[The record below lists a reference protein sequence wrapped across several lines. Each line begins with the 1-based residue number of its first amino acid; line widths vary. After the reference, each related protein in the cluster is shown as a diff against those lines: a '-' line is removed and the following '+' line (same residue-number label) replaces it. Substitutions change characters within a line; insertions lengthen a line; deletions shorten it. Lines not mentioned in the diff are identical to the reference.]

1 MGERERESD
10 TAAGAEE
17 SEEEGRLE
25 GSPAGNTMKKQEV
38 AAPSAASSTATASS
52 TNTSQ
57 DHTPRESIYPMIS
70 VERALEIIFEECNA
84 ILKARR
90 NCGHASSAARDAV
103 EKAPGPD
110 EVVDP
115 GGRGADHGRSDALTE
130 YLDLCTSPISSL
142 LGRVL
147 SRSIKAPEALPQF
160 DASIM
165 DGYAVVADDISPGI
179 VRKVSGAVDA
189 GASEAVVSEAMVRP
203 GTVSYVA
210 TGAPMP
216 PGADA
221 VVPIENTE
229 VVEGGGGGG
238 EVIRITRGGVVP
250 GQWVRPA
257 GSDVTKGDVVLSAGT
272 VLGPSE
278 IG

>member
-1 MGERERESD
+1 MRRRR
-10 TAAGAEE
+10 

-25 GSPAGNTMKKQEV
+25 DSPPGNTMKKQEV
-38 AAPSAASSTATASS
+38 AAPSASSTATSSS

-57 DHTPRESIYPMIS
+57 DRTPRESIYPMIS
-70 VERALEIIFEECNA
+70 VEKALEIIFEECNA

-90 NCGHASSAARDAV
+90 NCGRASSAARDAV

-110 EVVDP
+110 EVADP

-229 VVEGGGGGG
+229 VVEGAGGGGGGG
-238 EVIRITRGGVVP
+238 EVIRITRGGIVS

-272 VLGPSE
+272 VLGPAE